1 MSVQVEKLE
10 KNMAKL
16 TVEVSAEDFKAAI
29 KKAFNKN
36 KNRFSIP
43 GFRKGKAPQAMI
55 EKMYGEGVFY
65 EDAADEAIN
74 ASYAEA
80 MKESGLDIVSRPEVT
95 IEKIG
100 KDEPFVYSALVAV
113 KPEVTLG
120 QYKGVE
126 VEKADASVS
135 AEDVEAELK
144 KVQEQNARLLT
155 VEDRGVEDGD
165 QTVIDFEGFV
175 NGKGFEGGKAE
186 DYPLTIG
193 SHSFIDTFEEQL
205 IGKKIGEECE
215 VNVTFP
221 TEYHAADLAG
231 KPATFKVTVKEI
243 KVKELPELND
253 EFASEVSEFDTLDEY
268 KKDVEK
274 KLAEKKEI
282 EANSKNEDAV
292 VAKVVE
298 NASME
303 IPYKMIDAQAENMV
317 QDMARRMQSQGL
329 SLDMYLK
336 YTGMTAEQMK
346 EQARPDAEKRIRTRL
361 VLEAVAQAENIQIS
375 DEKVDEEV
383 AKMAE
388 AYKMEVD
395 KLKSYMSES
404 DIKQM
409 KEDLAVQ
416 QAVDLLVAEAKL
428 A

>member
-175 NGKGFEGGKAE
+175 DGNGFEGGKAE

-303 IPYKMIDAQAENMV
+303 IPDKMIDAQAENMV

-336 YTGMTAEQMK
+336 YTGMTVEQMK

-388 AYKMEVD
+388 AYKMEVE

-404 DIKQM
+404 DVKQM

>member
-36 KNRFSIP
+36 KNRFAIP

-95 IEKIG
+95 VEKIG

-175 NGKGFEGGKAE
+175 DGKGFEGGKAE

-298 NASME
+298 NATME
-303 IPYKMIDAQAENMV
+303 IPDKMIDAQAENMV

-336 YTGMTAEQMK
+336 YTGMTVEQMK

-361 VLEAVAQAENIQIS
+361 VLEAVAKAENIQIS

-388 AYKMEVD
+388 AYKMEVE

-404 DIKQM
+404 DVKQM

>member
-1 MSVQVEKLE
+1 MSLQVEKLE

-16 TVEVSAEDFKAAI
+16 TIEVSADELEKALQNAY
-29 KKAFNKN
+29 KKQKN
-36 KNRFSIP
+36 KISMP
-43 GFRKGKAPQAMI
+43 GFRKGKVPRQMV
-55 EKMYGEGVFY
+55 EKMYGADVFY
-65 EDAADEAIN
+65 EDAANALIPQAYSEAYDECD
-74 ASYAEA
+74 
-80 MKESGLDIVSRPEVT
+80 LQIVSQPEIDIT
-95 IEKIG
+95 QIEKG
-100 KDEPFVYSALVAV
+100 KPFIFTALVATR
-113 KPEVTLG
+113 PEVTLG
-120 QYKGVE
+120 EYKGLE
-126 VEKADASVS
+126 VDKVSTRVTQKEVDAKIQ
-135 AEDVEAELK
+135 EEAEK
-144 KVQEQNARLLT
+144 NAREVVVT
-155 VEDRGVEDGD
+155 DRPVADGD
-165 QTVIDFEGFV
+165 EVILDFEGFV
-175 NGKGFEGGKAE
+175 DGEAFEGGKGE
-186 DYPLTIG
+186 NYPLTIG
-193 SHSFIDTFEEQL
+193 SGSFIPGFEEQL
-205 IGKKIGEECE
+205 VGAEAEKE
-215 VNVTFP
+215 VEVKVTFP
-221 TEYHAADLAG
+221 EDYHAKDLAG
-231 KPATFKVTVKEI
+231 KEAVFKCKVNEI

-298 NASME
+298 NATME
-303 IPYKMIDAQAENMV
+303 IPDKMIDAQAENMV

-336 YTGMTAEQMK
+336 YTGMTVEQMK

-361 VLEAVAQAENIQIS
+361 VLEAVAKAENIQIS

-388 AYKMEVD
+388 AYKMEVE

-404 DIKQM
+404 DVKQM